1 MIRGFF
7 SLYAAKSLIINRDRT
22 DSLMSNSMVTYRV
35 LGAYSGLD
43 HKTNKLL
50 LGSIIRKHSFLH
62 PKTHHQ

>member
-1 MIRGFF
+1 
-7 SLYAAKSLIINRDRT
+7 
-22 DSLMSNSMVTYRV
+22 MSNSMVTYHV